1 MRVWFVLFMLL
12 AVAVVATPADPPMT
26 KLRIEVKTINDTPV
40 ERASVI
46 VAWAGERSTLK
57 LGKRA
62 RLRWE
67 TRTNQEGLASIP
79 LLPQGKILIQVI
91 AKGFQTF
98 GKTVEVAEDEKT
110 IEVVLNP
117 PQPQYSAH

>member
-1 MRVWFVLFMLL
+1 MRVWCVLFMLL
-12 AVAVVATPADPPMT
+12 AASVVAAPAGPPMT
-26 KLRIEVKTINDTPV
+26 KLRIEVKTIHGTPV

-46 VAWAGERSTLK
+46 VAWSGERSTLK
-57 LGKRA
+57 LGKRT
-62 RLRWE
+62 RTHWE

-79 LLPQGKILIQVI
+79 PLPQGKILVQVI

-98 GKTVEVAEDEKT
+98 GQKFEVQEDEKT

>member
-1 MRVWFVLFMLL
+1 MLL
-12 AVAVVATPADPPMT
+12 AVAVVATPAGPPMT
-26 KLRIEVKTINDTPV
+26 KLRIEVKTINDTPI

-46 VAWAGERSTLK
+46 VAWAGERSALK

-79 LLPQGKILIQVI
+79 LLPQGKILVQVI

-98 GKTVEVAEDEKT
+98 GKTFEAAEDEKT